1 MEENHSRAKEGR
13 EKMDWECIV
22 ISMAPE
28 DVDAFIDRM
37 IALGIEQ
44 FALTDVF
51 RFFYHSVFDGPELF
65 LL

>member
-1 MEENHSRAKEGR
+1 
-13 EKMDWECIV
+13 MDWECIV

-51 RFFYHSVFDGPELF
+51 RFLDDSILDGPELF